1 MKAIEINK
9 FILDN
14 LVTYQSVQII
24 FNNHKVN
31 YGFFEFQENS
41 DLLAKENKWC
51 FIQNHNISN
60 YYANNDKKLIDVLDG
75 NKIKSIKK
83 LENQLP
89 DYFKQ

>member
-31 YGFFEFQENS
+31 YGFLNF
-41 DLLAKENKWC
+41 
-51 FIQNHNISN
+51 
-60 YYANNDKKLIDVLDG
+60 KKTQI
-75 NKIKSIKK
+75 
-83 LENQLP
+83 
-89 DYFKQ
+89 Y